1 MVIDGFIYDDN
12 YIKKNYID
20 LVQKLG
26 QTSNFRERMVERSNK
41 IRETWGMNLLSD
53 ISVKRYHKIFKQIR
67 NTQEFIDKYQI
78 QNFLELKKLFEE
90 VNINN
95 FKLQLDELRVDINSI
110 PLDLSTALLDDYKT
124 VEYNFNFYKEIMRRI
139 MEEDKR
145 YDIIIINY
153 ILDIS
158 NQQKS
163 RYNLDKYDRYE
174 VPLLV
179 RELIKDELK
188 EINKKNRRMIEWQ

>member
-1 MVIDGFIYDDN
+1 MVIDEFIYDDN

-26 QTSNFRERMVERSNK
+26 QTSNFRERMVDRSNK

-153 ILDIS
+153 ILDTS

>member
-1 MVIDGFIYDDN
+1 MIVDEFIYDDN

-53 ISVKRYHKIFKQIR
+53 ISVRRYHKIFKQIR

-95 FKLQLDELRVDINSI
+95 FKLQLDKLRVDINSI

>member
-1 MVIDGFIYDDN
+1 MIIDEFIYDDN

-26 QTSNFRERMVERSNK
+26 QTSNFRERMVDRSNK

-78 QNFLELKKLFEE
+78 QNFFELKKLFEE

-95 FKLQLDELRVDINSI
+95 FKLQLDEIRVDINSI
-110 PLDLSTALLDDYKT
+110 PLDLSTSLLDDYKT
-124 VEYNFNFYKEIMRRI
+124 VEYNFNFYKEIMRRT

>member
-1 MVIDGFIYDDN
+1 MVIDGFIYGDN

-153 ILDIS
+153 ILDTS

>member
-1 MVIDGFIYDDN
+1 MVIDEFIYDDN

-78 QNFLELKKLFEE
+78 QNFFELKKLFEE

-95 FKLQLDELRVDINSI
+95 FKLQLDEIRVDINSI

>member
-1 MVIDGFIYDDN
+1 
-12 YIKKNYID
+12 
-20 LVQKLG
+20 
-26 QTSNFRERMVERSNK
+26 
-41 IRETWGMNLLSD
+41 
-53 ISVKRYHKIFKQIR
+53 
-67 NTQEFIDKYQI
+67 
-78 QNFLELKKLFEE
+78 
-90 VNINN
+90 
-95 FKLQLDELRVDINSI
+95 
-110 PLDLSTALLDDYKT
+110 
-124 VEYNFNFYKEIMRRI
+124 

>member
-153 ILDIS
+153 ILDTS

>member
-1 MVIDGFIYDDN
+1 MVINEFIYDDN

-26 QTSNFRERMVERSNK
+26 QTSNFRERMVDRSNK

-188 EINKKNRRMIEWQ
+188 EINNKNRRMMEWQ

>member
-1 MVIDGFIYDDN
+1 MVTDEFIYDDN

-26 QTSNFRERMVERSNK
+26 QTSNFRERMVDRSNK

-78 QNFLELKKLFEE
+78 QNFFELKKLFEE

-95 FKLQLDELRVDINSI
+95 FKLQLDEIRVDINSI
-110 PLDLSTALLDDYKT
+110 PLDLSIALLDDYKT

>member
-1 MVIDGFIYDDN
+1 MVTDEFIYDDN

-26 QTSNFRERMVERSNK
+26 QTSNFRERMVDRSNK

-78 QNFLELKKLFEE
+78 QNFFELKKLFEE

-95 FKLQLDELRVDINSI
+95 FKLQLDEIRVDISSI

>member
-1 MVIDGFIYDDN
+1 MITDEFIYDDN

-26 QTSNFRERMVERSNK
+26 QTSNFRERMVDRSNK

-153 ILDIS
+153 ILDTS

>member
-1 MVIDGFIYDDN
+1 MVINEFIYDDN

-26 QTSNFRERMVERSNK
+26 QTSNFRERMVDRSNK

-95 FKLQLDELRVDINSI
+95 FKLQLDELRMDINSI
-110 PLDLSTALLDDYKT
+110 PLDLSTALLDGYKT
-124 VEYNFNFYKEIMRRI
+124 VEYNFNFYKEIMHRI
-139 MEEDKR
+139 LEEDKR

-158 NQQKS
+158 NQQKP

-179 RELIKDELK
+179 RELIRDELK

>member
-1 MVIDGFIYDDN
+1 MVVDEFIYDDN

-41 IRETWGMNLLSD
+41 IREIWGMNLLSD

-78 QNFLELKKLFEE
+78 QDFHELKKLFEE

>member
-153 ILDIS
+153 ILDTS

-179 RELIKDELK
+179 RELIRDELK

>member
-1 MVIDGFIYDDN
+1 MVVDEFIYDDN

-26 QTSNFRERMVERSNK
+26 QTSNFRERMIERSNK

-67 NTQEFIDKYQI
+67 NTQEFIDEYQI
-78 QNFLELKKLFEE
+78 QDFHELKKLFEE

-95 FKLQLDELRVDINSI
+95 FKLQLDKLRVDINSI

>member
-1 MVIDGFIYDDN
+1 MVIDEFIYDDN

-26 QTSNFRERMVERSNK
+26 QTSNFRERMVDRSNK

-153 ILDIS
+153 ILDTS

-174 VPLLV
+174 VPFLV

>member
-1 MVIDGFIYDDN
+1 MVVDEFIYDDN

-78 QNFLELKKLFEE
+78 QNFYELKKLFEE
-90 VNINN
+90 ININN
-95 FKLQLDELRVDINSI
+95 FKLQLDKLRVDINSI

>member
-1 MVIDGFIYDDN
+1 MITDEFIYDDN

-26 QTSNFRERMVERSNK
+26 QTSNFRERMVDRSNK

-78 QNFLELKKLFEE
+78 QNFFELKKLFEE

-95 FKLQLDELRVDINSI
+95 FKLQLDEIRVDINSI

>member
-1 MVIDGFIYDDN
+1 MVTDEFIYDDN
-12 YIKKNYID
+12 YIKKNYIG

-26 QTSNFRERMVERSNK
+26 QTSNFRERMVDRSNK

-78 QNFLELKKLFEE
+78 QNFFELKKLFEE

>member
-1 MVIDGFIYDDN
+1 MVIDEFIYDDEFV
-12 YIKKNYID
+12 KKNYID
-20 LVQKLG
+20 LVKQLG
-26 QTSNFRERMVERSNK
+26 QTSNFRERMVERSDR
-41 IRETWGMNLLSD
+41 IRGTWGMNLLSD

-67 NTQEFIDKYQI
+67 NTQEFIDKYQVN
-78 QNFLELKKLFEE
+78 NFCELQKLFKD
-90 VNINN
+90 VNIDN
-95 FKLQLDELRVDINSI
+95 FRLQLDEFRADINSI
-110 PLDLSTALLDDYKT
+110 PLDLSTALLSDYKI
-124 VEYNFNFYKEIMRRI
+124 VENNFNFYKEIMHRI
-139 MEEDKR
+139 LEEDKR

-158 NQQKS
+158 NQQKP

-179 RELIKDELK
+179 RELIRDELK

>member
-1 MVIDGFIYDDN
+1 MITDEFIYDDN

-26 QTSNFRERMVERSNK
+26 QTSNFRERMVDRSNK

-78 QNFLELKKLFEE
+78 QNFFELKKLFEE

-95 FKLQLDELRVDINSI
+95 FKLQLDEIRVDINSI

-153 ILDIS
+153 ILDTS

>member
-1 MVIDGFIYDDN
+1 MVTDEFIYDDN

-26 QTSNFRERMVERSNK
+26 QTSNFRERMVDRSNK

-78 QNFLELKKLFEE
+78 QNFFELKKLFEE

-95 FKLQLDELRVDINSI
+95 FKLQLDEIRVDINSI

>member
-1 MVIDGFIYDDN
+1 MVIDEFIYDDN

-20 LVQKLG
+20 LAQKLG

-41 IRETWGMNLLSD
+41 IRETWGMSLLSD

>member
-1 MVIDGFIYDDN
+1 MATDEFIYDDN

-26 QTSNFRERMVERSNK
+26 QTSNFRERMVDRSNK

-78 QNFLELKKLFEE
+78 QNFFELKKLFEE

-95 FKLQLDELRVDINSI
+95 FKLQLDEIRVDINSI

>member
-1 MVIDGFIYDDN
+1 MVVDEFIYDDN

-26 QTSNFRERMVERSNK
+26 QTSNFRERMIERSNK

-78 QNFLELKKLFEE
+78 QNFYELKKLFEE
-90 VNINN
+90 ININN
-95 FKLQLDELRVDINSI
+95 FKLQLDKLRVDINSI

>member
-1 MVIDGFIYDDN
+1 MVVDEFIYDDN

-26 QTSNFRERMVERSNK
+26 QTSNFRERMIERSNK

-67 NTQEFIDKYQI
+67 YTQEFIDEYQI
-78 QNFLELKKLFEE
+78 QDFHELKKLFEE

-95 FKLQLDELRVDINSI
+95 FKLQLDKLRVDINSI

>member
-1 MVIDGFIYDDN
+1 MVTDEVIYDDN

-26 QTSNFRERMVERSNK
+26 QTSNFRERMVDRSNK

-78 QNFLELKKLFEE
+78 QNFFELKKLFEE

-95 FKLQLDELRVDINSI
+95 FKLQLDEIRVDINSI

-139 MEEDKR
+139 MEKDKR

>member
-1 MVIDGFIYDDN
+1 MVIDEFIYDDN

-26 QTSNFRERMVERSNK
+26 QTSNFRERMVDRSNK

-95 FKLQLDELRVDINSI
+95 FKLQLDELRMDINSI

-188 EINKKNRRMIEWQ
+188 EINNKNRRMMEWQ

>member
-78 QNFLELKKLFEE
+78 QNFFELKKLFEE

-95 FKLQLDELRVDINSI
+95 FKLQLDEIRVDINSI

>member
-41 IRETWGMNLLSD
+41 IRETWGMSLLSD

-153 ILDIS
+153 ILDTS

>member
-1 MVIDGFIYDDN
+1 MVVDEFIYDDN

-78 QNFLELKKLFEE
+78 QDFHELKKLFEE

-95 FKLQLDELRVDINSI
+95 FKLQLDKLRVDINSI

-179 RELIKDELK
+179 RELIKGELK